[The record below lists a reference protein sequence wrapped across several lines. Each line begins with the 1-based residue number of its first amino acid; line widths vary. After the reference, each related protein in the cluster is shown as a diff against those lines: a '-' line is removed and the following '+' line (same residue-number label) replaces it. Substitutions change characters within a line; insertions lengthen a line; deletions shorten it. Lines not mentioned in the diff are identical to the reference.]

1 MVVQASCTRCPAH
14 AGGLFCGLSPAKL
27 ANLMQER
34 SARDHAIGETIFYE
48 GNAAL
53 AVFCVGSGQ
62 VKLTRAGPHGDP
74 HVIATRGAG
83 DLLGC
88 RAVLAG
94 GLYTVTAEPLRPSRV
109 CMIPRASFIETVR
122 EDAALAFGILTRMA
136 RMTIES
142 EDQLMMRSVEHVRQ
156 RTARYLLG
164 IAPDCPVAYP
174 LELSGLLPRHEMAQ
188 LIGTTT
194 ETLSRTLHVLAMRG
208 ILEVDRDRI
217 VVKDPEALRR
227 VAR

>member
-1 MVVQASCTRCPAH
+1 MVVQASCTHCPAH
-14 AGGLFCGLSPAKL
+14 TGGLFSGLPAAKL
-27 ANLMQER
+27 ATLMHER
-34 SARDHAIGETIFYE
+34 SAREYSVGETIFYE
-48 GNAAL
+48 GNVAL
-53 AVFCVGSGQ
+53 AVYCVATGQ
-62 VKLTRAGPHGDP
+62 IKLTRAGPHGDP

-94 GLYTVTAEPLRPSRV
+94 GLYTVTAEPLRPTRV

-122 EDAALAFGILTRMA
+122 DDATLAFSVLTRMA
-136 RMTIES
+136 RLTIES
-142 EDQLMMRSVEHVRQ
+142 EDQLMARSVEHVRQ

-164 IAPDCPVAYP
+164 LAPAAHADGQ
-174 LELSGLLPRHEMAQ
+174 LELAGLLPRHDMAQ

-194 ETLSRTLHVLAMRG
+194 ETLSRTLHMLAMRG
-208 ILEVDRDRI
+208 ILELDRDRI
-217 VVKDPEALRR
+217 IVRDPEALRR